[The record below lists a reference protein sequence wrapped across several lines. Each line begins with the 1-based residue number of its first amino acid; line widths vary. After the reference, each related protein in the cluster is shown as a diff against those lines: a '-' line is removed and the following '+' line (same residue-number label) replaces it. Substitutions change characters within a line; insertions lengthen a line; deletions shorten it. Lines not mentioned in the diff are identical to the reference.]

1 MAEYRAYILGLD
13 GKIRKAIPLFCD
25 EDEFA
30 KEKAKQL
37 IEGHDIE
44 LWQRDGKIAKFNHKA
59 EWNCQY
65 QLLFLP

>member
-30 KEKAKQL
+30 KEKMNSPKRRPSNSL
-37 IEGHDIE
+37 
-44 LWQRDGKIAKFNHKA
+44 KVTT
-59 EWNCQY
+59 
-65 QLLFLP
+65 